1 MVEDIWFD
9 KDEKNMDSFCWFFM
23 CMEVIEKCCVVILIL
38 LDSYFMCFVSVYEGK
53 IFVERFKVD
62 LILVVIFLVMF
73 FFLEKIEMLKEFN
86 LLVKDVVELILSDN
100 YKLSFV
106 EKILVV
112 IGFIMEELEKYVF
125 IYLFFIFYI
134 LFDTEFIGEYKC
146 KKIC

>member
-1 MVEDIWFD
+1 
-9 KDEKNMDSFCWFFM
+9 
-23 CMEVIEKCCVVILIL
+23 
-38 LDSYFMCFVSVYEGK
+38 
-53 IFVERFKVD
+53 
-62 LILVVIFLVMF
+62 
-73 FFLEKIEMLKEFN
+73 MLKEFN
-86 LLVKDVVELILSDN
+86 LLVKDVVELILVDN

-134 LFDTEFIGEYKC
+134 LSDTEFIGEYKC